1 MAADTDEII
10 KQLSE
15 TMREAIKAGNMEMA
29 ERLEKEIGKLI
40 RYSTTIV

>member
-1 MAADTDEII
+1 MALNTDEAI

-29 ERLEKEIGKLI
+29 ERLEKEIGNLI